1 MERKALPYNR
11 IPAINEDR
19 IIEIK
24 AYHLP
29 NITGTIVSGKHSQLT
44 SVDAKISGLM
54 MRNKIFR

>member
-1 MERKALPYNR
+1 MERKALLYNR
-11 IPAINEDR
+11 ILAINEDR

-24 AYHLP
+24 AHHLP
-29 NITGTIVSGKHSQLT
+29 NITGTIVSGKHTRLT